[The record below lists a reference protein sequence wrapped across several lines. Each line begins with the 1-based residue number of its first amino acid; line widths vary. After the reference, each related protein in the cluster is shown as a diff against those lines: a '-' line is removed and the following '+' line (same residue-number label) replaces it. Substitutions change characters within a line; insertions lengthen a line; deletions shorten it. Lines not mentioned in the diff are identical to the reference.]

1 MPDFN
6 IAVNGDS
13 LTASDF
19 TPASVSSSSHVTING
34 NPVSIEGDSVS
45 THSKTNPS
53 ETHANATMISS
64 KQSFVKINVSNSVIV
79 DGDYASCDNSHTI
92 NATGF
97 VVIKT

>member
-13 LTASDF
+13 LNTGEFTAA
-19 TPASVSSSSHVTING
+19 TVSSSSHVTING
-34 NPVSIEGDSVS
+34 SPVSIEGDSVS

-53 ETHANATMISS
+53 ETHANATMVSS
-64 KQSFVKINVSNSVIV
+64 KQSFVKINVSDLIIV
-79 DGDYASCDNSHTI
+79 DGDNASCDTFHTI